1 MLPNNT
7 KKLLVL
13 GDGAVGKTCM
23 LIAYISKT
31 FPSEYVPTIFDNY
44 CAAVEIEE
52 ETYSLGLF
60 DTAGGEDYDRLRPLS
75 YPQTDIFLICF
86 HVIGRASFDNV
97 RDRWVEEVRHYCP
110 DVPFLIVGT
119 KIDLRNDP
127 KMVERMAR
135 QKERMVTT
143 EEGKRLAQELGA
155 AKYVECSALT
165 QTGLKIV
172 FEEAIIAT
180 LKPIDKPK
188 PQRGTKCVIV

>member
-1 MLPNNT
+1 MLSNKT
-7 KKLLVL
+7 KKLIVL

-23 LIAYISKT
+23 LIAYTSKV
-31 FPSEYVPTIFDNY
+31 FPSDYVPTIFDSY
-44 CAAVEIEE
+44 SVAVEIEE
-52 ETYSLGLF
+52 EIYSLVLC
-60 DTAGGEDYDRLRPLS
+60 DTAGGEDYGRLRPLS
-75 YPQTDIFLICF
+75 YAQTDIFLICF

-97 RDRWVEEVRHYCP
+97 RDGWVEEVRHYCP
-110 DVPFLIVGT
+110 GVPFLIVGT
-119 KIDLRNDP
+119 KIDLRDDP
-127 KMVERMAR
+127 KVVEEMAR
-135 QKERMVTT
+135 QKERLVTT

-165 QTGLKIV
+165 QMGLNNV